1 MAKIDLPIIEL
12 DQMTEI
18 FGYKNIRATRHAI
31 RRGTFPIK
39 TFKLVGRTVAH
50 AGLVDAFFE
59 RMKAEGVA
67 ELGEKP
73 AWDS

>member
-1 MAKIDLPIIEL
+1 MTKVDLPIIEL

-18 FGYKNIRATRHAI
+18 FGYKNIRATQHAI

-50 AGLVDAFFE
+50 AGLVDTFFE
-59 RMKAEGVA
+59 RMKAEGVEA
-67 ELGEKP
+67 LEASAP
-73 AWDS
+73 WDS